1 MPAHSRH
8 KRGPNIRHGDIQRG
22 PNLFS
27 SFGIDLGR
35 MSCPAGMRGILCNV
49 KGLELILVDGRGRND
64 DNTGILGLGGG
75 VLDELLQVLFVGFQ
89 GDMLRMGGYTGII
102 RAKENGL
109 VLLAVVGMGVL
120 VVAGLEIVP

>member
-1 MPAHSRH
+1 
-8 KRGPNIRHGDIQRG
+8 
-22 PNLFS
+22 
-27 SFGIDLGR
+27 
-35 MSCPAGMRGILCNV
+35 MRGILCNV

-75 VLDELLQVLFVGFQ
+75 MLDELLQVLFVGFQ